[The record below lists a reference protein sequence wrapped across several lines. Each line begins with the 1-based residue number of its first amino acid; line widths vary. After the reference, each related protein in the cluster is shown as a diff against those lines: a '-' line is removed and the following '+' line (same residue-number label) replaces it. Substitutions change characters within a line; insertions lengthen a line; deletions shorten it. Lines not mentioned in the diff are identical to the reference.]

1 MISQVMKQLNDNRSI
16 VVNNV
21 NYFTVHLN
29 LKKNVS
35 HSSNIE
41 ATHIGGWS
49 NQYGKNESR

>member
-1 MISQVMKQLNDNRSI
+1 MKQLNDNRSI